1 MSKTKFTVVQGVT
14 IYPIDYLVN
23 EELSDNDLN
32 NLLDN
37 ERRGLK
43 YSLIIGMFK
52 FIKSPKRNYQ
62 IIKSITSNKNWFRKT
77 TWTKEQQHEYE
88 ELVIKVYKNIYQYK
102 ELTAISLA
110 QWFMTVFGLSIEGNT
125 LEI

>member
-14 IYPIDYLVN
+14 IYPIDYLAN

-37 ERRGLK
+37 KRRGLK

-52 FIKSPKRNYQ
+52 FIKSPKRSYQ
-62 IIKSITSNKNWFRKT
+62 IIKSITSNKNWFKKT

-88 ELVIKVYKNIYQYK
+88 ELVIKIFKNIFTFFLHYTCLYFY
-102 ELTAISLA
+102 
-110 QWFMTVFGLSIEGNT
+110 FMIKFVIF
-125 LEI
+125 